1 MYDKV
6 CRACGARLSEF
17 YNTGML
23 GCPDCYNA
31 FGVEIETA
39 LKKIQGRTFHVGKQP
54 QISVD
59 DKLLLRKYKDLL
71 NKKETAGLEGRFQ
84 DMATYGVQIAEI
96 MEELKK
102 RRLI

>member
-1 MYDKV
+1 MYDKI
-6 CRACGARLSEF
+6 CKTCGTRFSYF

-23 GCPDCYNA
+23 GCPDCYKH
-31 FGVEIETA
+31 FEQEIVSA
-39 LKKIQGRTFHVGKQP
+39 LKKVQGATFHVGKEP
-54 QISVD
+54 QISEN
-59 DKLLLRKYKDLL
+59 DKLLLKQYKDLL